1 MNSLKRAIQ
10 SALTTALIVGSPFS
24 GGAVWAEQQQQQP
37 SVVPKVIRRSGGVLQ
52 ASATRRVQPEYPL
65 LAKAAH
71 VTGAVVVE
79 LTIDESGAVISAK
92 AISGHPLLKDAAVNA
107 ALQWKFPPTV
117 LSGVPVKVIGT
128 ITFNFAM
135 GTDSGADSI
144 EALEKETRDHPDSA
158 PAYYRLAVT
167 YYQHDRLTEA
177 IQALRDAVRV
187 DPNFGSA
194 YVTLGEY
201 LLHLGPSGEPEAIVA
216 LKEAARIDPHN
227 AKAHLD
233 LGIAYTKQ
241 GRYEEALG
249 SFKQS
254 IKDDPSAPSSY
265 SCMAMTFTLMG
276 KYEDAVDA
284 YKEAIKR
291 RSDDGSPMLYYDYVG
306 LAAMYSKLDRTKE
319 EIGVLKEA
327 IALRPRIPT
336 AHLGLGMAYLN
347 MGDKKAARDEYNILK
362 GLDPGMAAELEEQ
375 ITKAPD
381 R

>member
-1 MNSLKRAIQ
+1 MNSVKRTIRG
-10 SALTTALIVGSPFS
+10 ALTTAVIAAMSISSAAALAG
-24 GGAVWAEQQQQQP
+24 QQKQQP
-37 SVVPKVIRRSGGVLQ
+37 AEVPRIIRKSGGVLQ
-52 ASATRRVQPEYPL
+52 ASATSRVEPEYPP

-79 LTIDESGAVISAK
+79 VTIDESGTVISAK
-92 AISGHPLLKDAAVNA
+92 AISGPPLLKDAAVNA
-107 ALQWKFPPTV
+107 ALQWKFAPTV

-135 GTDSGADSI
+135 GADSDADSI
-144 EALEKETRDHPDSA
+144 EELQKEARAHPDSA
-158 PAYYRLAVT
+158 QAHYRLAVA
-167 YYQHDRLTEA
+167 YHQNDRLTEA

-187 DPNFGSA
+187 DSNFGSA

-201 LLHLGPSGEPEAIVA
+201 LLDVGPSGEPEAITA
-216 LKEAARIDPHN
+216 LKEATRIDPHN
-227 AKAHLD
+227 GKAHLD
-233 LGIAYTKQ
+233 LGITYTRQ
-241 GRYEEALG
+241 GRYDEALG
-249 SFKQS
+249 SFKQA
-254 IKDDPSAPSSY
+254 IKEDPSAPQGY
-265 SCMAMTFTLMG
+265 SCIGITFSLMG
-276 KYEDAVDA
+276 KYEEAVEA

-306 LAAMYSKLDRTKE
+306 LAAMYGKLDRTNE
-319 EIGVLKEA
+319 EISALKEA

-362 GLDPGMAAELEEQ
+362 GLDPGMAAGLEEQ
-375 ITKAPD
+375 ITKAQD